1 MDAALDEPVVLVR
14 GLRKA
19 YGSVTALNG
28 VDLAIGRGE
37 IFGLLGRN
45 GAGKSTALD
54 IICGLLAPSAGQVE
68 VFGRDVRG
76 HGRSVRRR
84 IGYVPQDNTVYLA
97 MTVWQNL
104 RFAAIARGLSRRGAQ
119 RRAAEVMER
128 LGLDRIADR
137 GGAYLSGGERRRL
150 SIGMGIVHSP
160 PLMVLDEPSTG
171 VDIDSRHAIHNLL
184 RELRGEGSTILYTTH
199 HLEEAE
205 SLCDRV
211 GVLDTGSI
219 VVTADVKNFVAE
231 YASPYCEIATDET
244 AAVAALLRDAVPD
257 IAITVRDRRIRVST
271 PQVEI
276 LPAVVRAI
284 DESHLPVK
292 DVRSIPVSLE
302 NAFLHALEQYRP
314 GSEVR

>member
-14 GLRKA
+14 DLRKA
-19 YGSVTALNG
+19 YGSITALNG

-54 IICGLLAPSAGQVE
+54 IICGLLAPSAGRVE
-68 VFGRDVRG
+68 VFGLDVRG
-76 HGRSVRRR
+76 QGRSVRRR

-104 RFAAIARGLSRRGAQ
+104 RFAAIVRGISRRGAR

-171 VDIDSRHAIHNLL
+171 VDIDSRHAIHDLL

-211 GVLDTGSI
+211 GVLDAGSI

-244 AAVAALLRDAVPD
+244 AAVATLLCDVLPE
-257 IAITVRDRRIRVST
+257 IAITVRDRRIRVAT
-271 PQVEI
+271 PRPEI
-276 LPAVVRAI
+276 LPAVVRAL

-292 DVRSIPVSLE
+292 DVRSVPVSLE
-302 NAFLHALEQYRP
+302 NAFLHALEQRRP